1 MLLFGLLFSEEKAKL
16 LRMQLFVL
24 FHDKYETL
32 NCCAISAQ
40 RQDCTEVI
48 ADIAEITE
56 NLIEQEK

>member
-1 MLLFGLLFSEEKAKL
+1 
-16 LRMQLFVL
+16 MQLFVL